1 MIVVMRPTATHEE
14 IDGVRRT
21 VEEHGLE
28 AFLSVGE
35 ERTVIGV
42 VGSDVERVSHLGTLP
57 GVEQVIRISS
67 PYKLAS
73 AEHNPERTRVR
84 VNGVELGLGQEL
96 VVMAGPCAVESR
108 EQLMETARTVKREG
122 ARILRGGAFKP
133 RTSPYSFQ
141 GLGLPALELLHE
153 AHDTFGLPVI
163 SEVVDSADVPV
174 FEEHIDIL
182 QVGARNMANFVLLKA
197 VGQSRRP
204 VLLKRG
210 LSATIE
216 EWLLAAEYIL
226 SAGNPN
232 VILCE
237 RGIRT
242 FETATRNTL
251 DLSAVP
257 VLRSRTHL
265 PIIVDPSH
273 GTGHRALVAPMAL
286 AGAAVGA
293 DGLIIEVHPD
303 PRQRPVRWRPEPG
316 LRGLRRAHGRAAP
329 PPVRPIGRCAGGA
342 GATAGAG
349 RGHRGRPE
357 PHRRPRRTLGGDG
370 PGAGGPRPRGAATPR
385 SRRPRARRAPR
396 ARAARASSQRNHG
409 TDDAGRAD
417 DGVRRPPAR
426 IPLGP
431 ATAHAG
437 YGGGP
442 DRRLRVRTV
451 TSASST
457 STVTPAARL
466 RGRLS
471 MPADKSIA
479 HRALIIGA
487 LSGGPTTVGIRSP
500 GRDVLSTVE
509 CLRALGVSIADETVA
524 AT

>member
-1 MIVVMRPTATHEE
+1 MIVVMRPTATQDEV
-14 IDGVRRT
+14 DGVRRT
-21 VEEHGLE
+21 VEENGLE
-28 AFLSVGE
+28 AFISVGE

-42 VGSDVERVSHLGTLP
+42 VGSDLERVAHLGTLD

-73 AEHNPERTRVR
+73 SEHQVERTRVR

-108 EQLMETARTVKREG
+108 EQLMETARCVKREG
-122 ARILRGGAFKP
+122 ARVLRGGAFKP

-141 GLGLPALELLHE
+141 GLGLPALELLHA
-153 AHDTFGLPVI
+153 AHDEYGLPVI
-163 SEVVDSADVPV
+163 SEIVDPTDVPT
-174 FEEHIDIL
+174 FDEHVDII

-303 PRQRPVRWRPEPG
+303 PANARSDGDQSLSFDEFG
-316 LRGLRRAHGRAAP
+316 ALMDELRRLQFVRSADAP
-329 PPVRPIGRCAGGA
+329 AQA
-342 GATAGAG
+342 
-349 RGHRGRPE
+349 
-357 PHRRPRRTLGGDG
+357 
-370 PGAGGPRPRGAATPR
+370 AATPPTIGTEGIEDVR
-385 SRRPRARRAPR
+385 DRIDDLDARLAEMVQE
-396 ARAARASSQRNHG
+396 RAALALEVQRRREPSAHGHDVRRERALLERAATGTTGPMTPVELTMVFDALLRASRSVQRRHAHSA
-409 TDDAGRAD
+409 TEADAA
-417 DGVRRPPAR
+417 
-426 IPLGP
+426 
-431 ATAHAG
+431 ATG
-437 YGGGP
+437 
-442 DRRLRVRTV
+442 
-451 TSASST
+451 
-457 STVTPAARL
+457 
-466 RGRLS
+466 
-471 MPADKSIA
+471 
-479 HRALIIGA
+479 
-487 LSGGPTTVGIRSP
+487 P
-500 GRDVLSTVE
+500 GR
-509 CLRALGVSIADETVA
+509 
-524 AT
+524 

>member
-1 MIVVMRPTATHEE
+1 MIVVMRPTATQDEVE
-14 IDGVRRT
+14 GVKRT

-28 AFLSVGE
+28 AFLSIGE

-42 VGSDVERVSHLGTLP
+42 VGSEIERVSHLGTLP

-73 AEHNPERTRVR
+73 SEHQVERTRVR

-108 EQLMETARTVKREG
+108 EQLMETARCVKREG
-122 ARILRGGAFKP
+122 ARVLRGGAFKP

-141 GLGLPALELLHE
+141 GLGLPALKLLHE
-153 AHDTFGLPVI
+153 AHDAYGLPVI
-163 SEVVDSADVPV
+163 SEVVDPADVPA
-174 FEEHIDIL
+174 FEEHVDIL
-182 QVGARNMANFVLLKA
+182 QVGARNMHNFVLLKA

-265 PIIVDPSH
+265 PIVVDPSH
-273 GTGHRALVAPMAL
+273 GTGYRSLVGPMAL

-293 DGLIIEVHPD
+293 DGLLIEVHPD
-303 PRQRPVRWRPEPG
+303 PANARSDGDQSLSFEDFG
-316 LRGLRRAHGRAAP
+316 ALMDELRRLQFVRAPEDERAPATTAVPIAGEGIEEVRVRIDDLDARLVEMVQERAALALE
-329 PPVRPIGRCAGGA
+329 VQR
-342 GATAGAG
+342 
-349 RGHRGRPE
+349 
-357 PHRRPRRTLGGDG
+357 
-370 PGAGGPRPRGAATPR
+370 
-385 SRRPRARRAPR
+385 RRAPEAHGHDVRRER
-396 ARAARASSQRNHG
+396 ALLERAATGTTGPMSPVELTMVFDALLRASRSVQRRHARSVIEAEAAS
-409 TDDAGRAD
+409 AG
-417 DGVRRPPAR
+417 
-426 IPLGP
+426 
-431 ATAHAG
+431 
-437 YGGGP
+437 
-442 DRRLRVRTV
+442 
-451 TSASST
+451 S
-457 STVTPAARL
+457 
-466 RGRLS
+466 GR
-471 MPADKSIA
+471 
-479 HRALIIGA
+479 
-487 LSGGPTTVGIRSP
+487 
-500 GRDVLSTVE
+500 
-509 CLRALGVSIADETVA
+509 
-524 AT
+524 

>member
-1 MIVVMRPTATHEE
+1 MRPTATQEE
-14 IDGVRRT
+14 VEGVKRT

-28 AFLSVGE
+28 AFLSIGE

-42 VGSDVERVSHLGTLP
+42 VGSDVERVAHLGTLP

-73 AEHNPERTRVR
+73 AEHQPERTRVR
-84 VNGVELGLGQEL
+84 VNGVELGMGQEL

-108 EQLMETARTVKREG
+108 EQLMDTARTVKREG

-153 AHDTFGLPVI
+153 AHDTYGLPVI
-163 SEVVDSADVPV
+163 SEVVDAADVPA
-174 FEEHIDIL
+174 FEEHVDIL

-210 LSATIE
+210 LSSTIE

-265 PIIVDPSH
+265 PIVVDPSH
-273 GTGHRALVAPMAL
+273 GTGHRDLVGPMAL
-286 AGAAVGA
+286 AGAAAGA

-303 PRQRPVRWRPEPG
+303 PANARSDGDQSLSFEDFG
-316 LRGLRRAHGRAAP
+316 ALMDELRRLQFVRA
-329 PPVRPIGRCAGGA
+329 
-342 GATAGAG
+342 
-349 RGHRGRPE
+349 
-357 PHRRPRRTLGGDG
+357 
-370 PGAGGPRPRGAATPR
+370 
-385 SRRPRARRAPR
+385 
-396 ARAARASSQRNHG
+396 
-409 TDDAGRAD
+409 TDE
-417 DGVRRPPAR
+417 
-426 IPLGP
+426 
-431 ATAHAG
+431 
-437 YGGGP
+437 
-442 DRRLRVRTV
+442 DRVP
-451 TSASST
+451 
-457 STVTPAARL
+457 TPAAPIAAEGIEEVRDRIDELDARL
-466 RGRLS
+466 VEMVQERAALALEVQRRRD
-471 MPADKSIA
+471 PDA
-479 HRALIIGA
+479 HGHDVRRERALLERAATGTT
-487 LSGGPTTVGIRSP
+487 GPMTPVELTMVF
-500 GRDVLSTVE
+500 DVV
-509 CLRALGVSIADETVA
+509 LRASRSVQRRHSQA
-524 AT
+524 ASEAERRATDSGR

>member
-1 MIVVMRPTATHEE
+1 MIVVMRPTATQEE
-14 IDGVRRT
+14 VDGVRRT

-42 VGSDVERVSHLGTLP
+42 VGSDIERVSHLGTLP

-73 AEHNPERTRVR
+73 VEHQVERTRVR
-84 VNGVELGLGQEL
+84 ANGVEIGQGQEL
-96 VVMAGPCAVESR
+96 VVIAGPCAVESR
-108 EQLMETARTVKREG
+108 EQLMETARCVKREG
-122 ARILRGGAFKP
+122 ARVLRGGAFKP

-141 GLGLPALELLHE
+141 GLGIPALKLLAEAHE
-153 AHDTFGLPVI
+153 ATGLPVI
-163 SEVVDSADVPV
+163 SEVVDPANIAA

-182 QVGARNMANFVLLKA
+182 QVGARNMHNFVLLKA

-216 EWLLAAEYIL
+216 EWLLAAEYVL

-286 AGAAVGA
+286 ASAAVGA
-293 DGLIIEVHPD
+293 DGLVIEVHPD
-303 PRQRPVRWRPEPG
+303 PPNARSDGDQSLSFEEFG
-316 LRGLRRAHGRAAP
+316 TLMDELRRLQFVRSADSAPAQAPAQVPAFSEDIEDVRDRIDDLDARLAVMVQERAALALEVQRRRLP
-329 PPVRPIGRCAGGA
+329 NVHGHDVLRERALLERAASGTTGPMTPVELTMVFDALLRASRAVQ
-342 GATAGAG
+342 
-349 RGHRGRPE
+349 
-357 PHRRPRRTLGGDG
+357 RRHAHSVTEAQAAEAEAAAAG
-370 PGAGGPRPRGAATPR
+370 PGG
-385 SRRPRARRAPR
+385 
-396 ARAARASSQRNHG
+396 
-409 TDDAGRAD
+409 
-417 DGVRRPPAR
+417 
-426 IPLGP
+426 
-431 ATAHAG
+431 
-437 YGGGP
+437 
-442 DRRLRVRTV
+442 
-451 TSASST
+451 
-457 STVTPAARL
+457 
-466 RGRLS
+466 
-471 MPADKSIA
+471 
-479 HRALIIGA
+479 
-487 LSGGPTTVGIRSP
+487 
-500 GRDVLSTVE
+500 
-509 CLRALGVSIADETVA
+509 
-524 AT
+524 

>member
-1 MIVVMRPTATHEE
+1 MIVVMRPTATKDEV
-14 IDGVRRT
+14 DGVRRT
-21 VEEHGLE
+21 VEENGLE
-28 AFLSVGE
+28 AFISVGE

-42 VGSDVERVSHLGTLP
+42 VGSDLERVAHLGTLD

-73 AEHNPERTRVR
+73 SEHQVERTRVR

-108 EQLMETARTVKREG
+108 EQLMETARCVKREG
-122 ARILRGGAFKP
+122 ARVLRGGAFKP

-141 GLGLPALELLHE
+141 GLGLPALEILHL
-153 AHDTFGLPVI
+153 AHDEYGLPVI
-163 SEVVDSADVPV
+163 SEIVDPTDVPA
-174 FEEHIDIL
+174 FDEHVDII

-197 VGQSRRP
+197 VGQSKRP

-303 PRQRPVRWRPEPG
+303 PANALSDGDQSLSFDEFG
-316 LRGLRRAHGRAAP
+316 ALMDELRRLQFVRSADAQPAAATTSAVATSEIEDVRDRIDDLDARLAEMVQERAALALEVQRRREPTAHGHDVRRERALLEKAATGTTGP
-329 PPVRPIGRCAGGA
+329 MTPVELTMVFDALLRASRSVQRRHAHSA
-342 GATAGAG
+342 TEADATATGSG
-349 RGHRGRPE
+349 R
-357 PHRRPRRTLGGDG
+357 
-370 PGAGGPRPRGAATPR
+370 
-385 SRRPRARRAPR
+385 
-396 ARAARASSQRNHG
+396 
-409 TDDAGRAD
+409 
-417 DGVRRPPAR
+417 
-426 IPLGP
+426 
-431 ATAHAG
+431 
-437 YGGGP
+437 
-442 DRRLRVRTV
+442 
-451 TSASST
+451 
-457 STVTPAARL
+457 
-466 RGRLS
+466 
-471 MPADKSIA
+471 
-479 HRALIIGA
+479 
-487 LSGGPTTVGIRSP
+487 
-500 GRDVLSTVE
+500 
-509 CLRALGVSIADETVA
+509 
-524 AT
+524 

>member
-1 MIVVMRPTATHEE
+1 MIVVMRPTATQEE
-14 IDGVRRT
+14 VDGVRRT

-57 GVEQVIRISS
+57 GVEQVIRIST

-73 AEHNPERTRVR
+73 SEHQKERTRVR

-108 EQLMETARTVKREG
+108 EQLFETARTVKREG
-122 ARILRGGAFKP
+122 ARVLRGGAFKP

-141 GLGLPALELLHE
+141 GLGMPALRLLDE
-153 AHDTFGLPVI
+153 AHREYGLPVI
-163 SEVVDSADVPV
+163 SEVLDPADVPA
-174 FEEHIDIL
+174 FEEYVDIL
-182 QVGARNMANFVLLKA
+182 QVGTRNMHNFVLLKA
-197 VGQSRRP
+197 VGQARRP

-216 EWLLAAEYIL
+216 EWLLAAEYVMA
-226 SAGNPN
+226 SGNPN

-273 GTGHRALVAPMAL
+273 GTGHRTLVGPMAL

-303 PRQRPVRWRPEPG
+303 PANARSDGDQSLSFEEFG
-316 LRGLRRAHGRAAP
+316 ALMDELRRLQFVRSTDDDRSPAAAVEEP
-329 PPVRPIGRCAGGA
+329 M
-342 GATAGAG
+342 ATAGIEEVRDRIDELDARLAEMVQERAALALEVQRRRDPDAHGHDVRRERALLERAASGTAG
-349 RGHRGRPE
+349 PMSPVELTMVFDALLRASRSVQ
-357 PHRRPRRTLGGDG
+357 RRHSQ
-370 PGAGGPRPRGAATPR
+370 AVAA
-385 SRRPRARRAPR
+385 SDADRRA
-396 ARAARASSQRNHG
+396 
-409 TDDAGRAD
+409 AG
-417 DGVRRPPAR
+417 
-426 IPLGP
+426 
-431 ATAHAG
+431 
-437 YGGGP
+437 
-442 DRRLRVRTV
+442 
-451 TSASST
+451 S
-457 STVTPAARL
+457 
-466 RGRLS
+466 RG
-471 MPADKSIA
+471 
-479 HRALIIGA
+479 
-487 LSGGPTTVGIRSP
+487 
-500 GRDVLSTVE
+500 
-509 CLRALGVSIADETVA
+509 
-524 AT
+524 